1 LIPHQET
8 PEVEA
13 AIEIKTISAS
23 KTRARCTTRGGT
35 LSYRAGKGHI
45 DFETFLPNASA
56 DPKKP
61 CTPDIERYLM
71 AHSSGI
77 HANYGDWLVPDLKAG
92 IECSPDPLVNE
103 ADTEVSVSG
112 VLSAL
117 AAAE

>member
-1 LIPHQET
+1 LRSRRSRHRRREQGALLAEAYFRTALET
-8 PEVEA
+8 V
-13 AIEIKTISAS
+13 I
-23 KTRARCTTRGGT
+23 
-35 LSYRAGKGHI
+35 I

-71 AHSSGI
+71 AHSSSI

-92 IECSPDPLVNE
+92 IECIPDPLVDE
-103 ADTEVSVSG
+103 ADTEASVSG